1 MEPIEHRQLLR
12 KPTSNVRDSLIL
24 KWLFLGTLLA
34 LMYRSVLL
42 ATLVSVDYEKQG
54 RDSMNFK
61 NIMKTILNILQKNQE
76 ISSLCM
82 PPYQI

>member
-12 KPTSNVRDSLIL
+12 KPTSNARDSLIL

-54 RDSMNFK
+54 RDFNTLFK
-61 NIMKTILNILQKNQE
+61 T
-76 ISSLCM
+76 S
-82 PPYQI
+82 